1 MHEHRIG
8 LGLGQNMLPL
18 RARGVAAEHAG
29 EIALIAAVIPAD
41 TGEHMR

>member
-1 MHEHRIG
+1 MHEDRVG
-8 LGLGQNMLPL
+8 LGLGQNVLPL
-18 RARGVAAEHAG
+18 CACGIAAEHAG